1 MINTSWFLRWEERE
15 TDKDP
20 DENDNPDSGSN
31 HFLRI
36 CFYLSLAVGTRRNHR
51 IGA

>member
-1 MINTSWFLRWEERE
+1 MISKSWFLRWEERE

-20 DENDNPDSGSN
+20 DENGNPDSGSN
-31 HFLRI
+31 LFPGI
-36 CFYLSLAVGTRRNHR
+36 CFDLSLAVGTRRNHR